1 MRDCAQYEIQLTA
14 YAAAELTEPD
24 KRALENH
31 LGHCAACR
39 AELACEVEL
48 RTVLS
53 GLPPAQCPENVA
65 RYLQGTL
72 DLNGQPSSPR
82 SNWWPAG
89 LGLVAATLLAVL
101 LAPGLLSGLRTPA
114 RVAAQEFT
122 VAEIAQAR
130 HDVVAT
136 LTLAAD
142 VMNRSRNK
150 TVVEVFGARLPRA
163 ISGSLR
169 PQSSDAHLP
178 DNPTDKPPT
187 GGNG

>member
-14 YAAAELTEPD
+14 YAAAEMTGPD
-24 KRALENH
+24 HRGLKNH
-31 LGHCAACR
+31 LSRCADCR
-39 AELACEVEL
+39 AELAREVEL
-48 RTVLS
+48 RTVLA
-53 GLPPAQCPENVA
+53 GLPPARCPESVSH
-65 RYLQGTL
+65 YLQDTL
-72 DLNGQPSSPR
+72 DLNGQPSSAR
-82 SNWWPAG
+82 ANWWPAG

-101 LAPGLLSGLRTPA
+101 LVPGLLNGPLTPA
-114 RVAAQEFT
+114 QVAAPEFT
-122 VAEIAQAR
+122 AAEIAQAR

-150 TVVEVFGARLPRA
+150 TVVEVFGAHLPRA

-169 PQSSDAHLP
+169 PQGSDAHILN
-178 DNPTDKPPT
+178 NPTDEPPT